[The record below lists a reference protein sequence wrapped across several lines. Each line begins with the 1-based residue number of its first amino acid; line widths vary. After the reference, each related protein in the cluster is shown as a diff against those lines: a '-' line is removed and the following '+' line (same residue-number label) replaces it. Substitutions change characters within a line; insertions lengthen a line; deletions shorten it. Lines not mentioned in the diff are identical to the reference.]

1 MRDLSHMLRH
11 HNRRRGLFVKL
22 AATEVLD
29 ITTRSGVDF
38 VVVDLEHS
46 QVSEAEG
53 LCLVRHAAAIGLP
66 ALVRIPE
73 LDRGAVNRLLEAG
86 ARGIQL
92 STVRSVAQVR
102 ALRAATRYAP
112 EGHRSVS
119 LAHPAAAYGE
129 VPLPDYLESQRRS
142 PPELVVQ
149 IETATTDDPLPE
161 LLAAGADVAFVGTT
175 DLSVDL
181 GLDAARVRE
190 RVEAIASAAEGAG
203 VELGGFALDH
213 PQVTYDIRG
222 SDVSLL
228 RAAVVEYAKEHA
240 SA

>member
-1 MRDLSHMLRH
+1 MLRRR
-11 HNRRRGLFVKL
+11 NRRRGLFVKL

-29 ITTRSGVDF
+29 IAARSGVDF

-46 QVSEAEG
+46 QLSEADG
-53 LCLVRHAAAIGLP
+53 LRLTRHAAAIGLP
-66 ALVRIPE
+66 ALVRLPE

-112 EGHRSVS
+112 EGDRSVS
-119 LAHPAAAYGE
+119 LAHPVAAYGG
-129 VPLPDYLESQRRS
+129 VPLADYLEAQRLS

-149 IETATTDDPLPE
+149 IETATTEDPLPE
-161 LLAAGADVAFVGTT
+161 LLAAGADVAFVGIT

-181 GLDAARVRE
+181 GLDSARVRE
-190 RVEAIASAAEGAG
+190 RVDAIARAAEAAG
-203 VELGGFALDH
+203 IELGGFALDH
-213 PQVTYDIRG
+213 PQVTYDVSG
-222 SDVSLL
+222 SDVALL
-228 RAAVVEYAKEHA
+228 RAAVMEHAREHA

>member
-1 MRDLSHMLRH
+1 MVRH
-11 HNRRRGLFVKL
+11 FNRRRGLFVKL

-29 ITTRSGVDF
+29 ITARSGVDF

-46 QVSEAEG
+46 QLSESEG
-53 LCLVRHAAAIGLP
+53 LRLVRHAAAIGLP

-112 EGHRSVS
+112 EGDRSVS
-119 LAHPAAAYGE
+119 LAHPAAAYGG
-129 VPLPDYLESQRRS
+129 VPLADYLEAQRLA
-142 PPELVVQ
+142 PAELVIQ

-161 LLAAGADVAFVGTT
+161 LLAAGADVAFIGTT

-190 RVEAIASAAEGAG
+190 RVEAIASAADAAG

-213 PQVTYDIRG
+213 PQVTYDISG
-222 SDVSLL
+222 SDVALL
-228 RAAVVEYAKEHA
+228 RTAVIEHVREHA

>member
-1 MRDLSHMLRH
+1 MLRH
-11 HNRRRGLFVKL
+11 RNRRRGLFVKL

-29 ITTRSGVDF
+29 IAARSGLDF

-46 QVSEAEG
+46 QLSEADG
-53 LCLVRHAAAIGLP
+53 LRLVRHAAAIGLP
-66 ALVRIPE
+66 ALARLPE

-92 STVRSVAQVR
+92 STVRSAAQVR

-112 EGHRSVS
+112 EGDRSVS
-119 LAHPAAAYGE
+119 LAHPAAEYGGL
-129 VPLPDYLESQRRS
+129 PLADYLEAQRLS
-142 PPELVVQ
+142 PPEVVVQ
-149 IETATTDDPLPE
+149 IETATTEDPLHE

-181 GLDAARVRE
+181 GLDSARVRE
-190 RVEAIASAAEGAG
+190 RVEAIASAAESAG

-213 PQVTYDIRG
+213 PQVTYDVSG
-222 SDVSLL
+222 SDVALL
-228 RAAVVEYAKEHA
+228 RAAVMEHA
-240 SA
+240 REPASA

>member
-1 MRDLSHMLRH
+1 MLRRR
-11 HNRRRGLFVKL
+11 NRRRGLFVKL
-22 AATEVLD
+22 GATEVLD
-29 ITTRSGVDF
+29 IAARSGVDF
-38 VVVDLEHS
+38 GVVDLEHS
-46 QVSEAEG
+46 QLSEADG
-53 LCLVRHAAAIGLP
+53 LRLVRHAAAIGLP

-86 ARGIQL
+86 AQGIQL

-112 EGHRSVS
+112 DGDRSVS
-119 LAHPAAAYGE
+119 LAHPAAEYGE
-129 VPLPDYLESQRRS
+129 VPLADYLESQRLS
-142 PPELVVQ
+142 PPELVIQ
-149 IETATTDDPLPE
+149 IETGTTDDPLPE
-161 LLAAGADVAFVGTT
+161 VLAAGADVAFVGTT

-190 RVEAIASAAEGAG
+190 RVEAIASAAESTGI
-203 VELGGFALDH
+203 ELGGFALDH

-222 SDVSLL
+222 SDVALL
-228 RAAVVEYAKEHA
+228 RTAVVEHAREHA

>member
-1 MRDLSHMLRH
+1 MLRRRD
-11 HNRRRGLFVKL
+11 RRRGLFVKL

-29 ITTRSGVDF
+29 ITARSGVDF

-46 QVSEAEG
+46 QLSEAEG
-53 LCLVRHAAAIGLP
+53 LRLVRHAAAIGLP

-86 ARGIQL
+86 ARGVQL

-112 EGHRSVS
+112 EGDRSVS
-119 LAHPAAAYGE
+119 LAHPVAAYGE
-129 VPLPDYLESQRRS
+129 VPLPDYLEAQRLS
-142 PPELVVQ
+142 SPELVIQ

-213 PQVTYDIRG
+213 PQVTYDISG
-222 SDVSLL
+222 SDVALL
-228 RAAVVEYAKEHA
+228 RAAVAEHA
-240 SA
+240 REHATA

>member
-1 MRDLSHMLRH
+1 MLRRR
-11 HNRRRGLFVKL
+11 NRRRGLFVKL

-29 ITTRSGVDF
+29 ITARSGVDF
-38 VVVDLEHS
+38 AVVDLEHS
-46 QVSEAEG
+46 QLSEADG
-53 LCLVRHAAAIGLP
+53 LRLVRHAAAIGLP

-112 EGHRSVS
+112 EGDRSVS
-119 LAHPAAAYGE
+119 LAHPAAAYGG
-129 VPLPDYLESQRRS
+129 VPLPDYLEAQRVS
-142 PPELVVQ
+142 PPELVIQ

-181 GLDAARVRE
+181 GLDTARVRE
-190 RVEAIASAAEGAG
+190 RVDGIATAAETAG

-213 PQVTYDIRG
+213 PQVTYDISG
-222 SDVSLL
+222 SDVALL
-228 RAAVVEYAKEHA
+228 RAAVIDHAREHA

>member
-1 MRDLSHMLRH
+1 MLRPR
-11 HNRRRGLFVKL
+11 NRRRGLFVKL
-22 AATEVLD
+22 GATEVLD
-29 ITTRSGVDF
+29 AAARSGLDF

-46 QVSEAEG
+46 QLSEADG
-53 LCLVRHAAAIGLP
+53 LRLTRHAAAIGLP
-66 ALVRIPE
+66 ALARIPE

-92 STVRSVAQVR
+92 STVRAVAQVE

-112 EGHRSVS
+112 KGNRSIS
-119 LAHPAAAYGE
+119 LAHPGAEYGG
-129 VPLPDYLESQRRS
+129 VPLADYLDAQALS

-149 IETATTDDPLPE
+149 IETAETDDPLPDV
-161 LLAAGADVAFVGTT
+161 LAAGADVAFVGTT

-181 GLDAARVRE
+181 GLDPVRVRE
-190 RVEAIASAAEGAG
+190 RVEAIAAAAARAG

-213 PQVTYDIRG
+213 PDVTYDVSG
-222 SDVSLL
+222 SDVALL
-228 RAAVVEYAKEHA
+228 RTAVVDHAKEHA